1 MFCKNCGNELNEKAF
16 CCPNCGFLVNKN
28 YNPTPI
34 KTKNQ
39 FIWERIEKI
48 FNIIGTSLNL
58 YTIMFLFAA
67 LGDWFVYMTT
77 DYYGVVQSLT
87 AWPDAVP
94 IDVSIIF
101 SILSLSINSA
111 TFVLNIINIKKLN
124 ITINMYNIFMF
135 ALSTTLLVTS
145 IILDNSYIYIIL

>member
-58 YTIMFLFAA
+58 YAIMSLFAA
-67 LGDWFVYMTT
+67 LGDWSVYTT
-77 DYYGVVQSLT
+77 IDYYGDVVSLR
-87 AWPDAVP
+87 AWPNAAF

-111 TFVLNIINIKKLN
+111 TFVLNIINKKKLN
-124 ITINMYNIFMF
+124 ITINIHIF
-135 ALSTTLLVTS
+135 V
-145 IILDNSYIYIIL
+145 SYFYYKV